1 MKLRTASQIC
11 LGFVFAIAAANPIQ
25 AEDHKITQTDKMFS
39 QMEITVKVGDSI
51 VFVNSDEVTHNVY
64 SVTPGMA
71 FDLQRQAPGAS
82 SKITFSKEG
91 TAEVLCSIHP
101 KMKLIVH
108 VQK

>member
-1 MKLRTASQIC
+1 MLRTILSTLLLTTTAMPM
-11 LGFVFAIAAANPIQ
+11 IAADHEISQANK
-25 AEDHKITQTDKMFS
+25 AFS
-39 QMEITVKVGDSI
+39 KSEITIRPGERLIFKND
-51 VFVNSDEVTHNVY
+51 DEVTHNVY

-82 SKITFSKEG
+82 SSISFNKEG
-91 TAEVLCSIHP
+91 TIAVQCSIHT